1 MSGMQQRLKSTFA
14 TPSNLEKHKIDYWV
28 MKGAKK
34 AAGPNVG
41 SVGLAIGGGFG
52 FKIGQYGL
60 ACKNIVSATMVL
72 ANGVVVAMDDKHH
85 PALLRGIKGGAPF
98 ILPVGL
104 WGDRGAWI
112 EAYETRSE
120 VCMMSENIRKNTQS
134 STDPAM
140 ARSEQDIT
148 SERLP
153 ALVKELQA
161 RSNVQTPN
169 EALYLYFSWSPVDGK
184 PLITLGE

>member
-34 AAGPNVG
+34 AAVAYGQQLPIAIRGGGHSCGGASCTEGARIDTRKMNAVDHHFPTRPNVG

-85 PALLRGIKGGAPF
+85 PALLRGIKGGA
-98 ILPVGL
+98 
-104 WGDRGAWI
+104 
-112 EAYETRSE
+112 
-120 VCMMSENIRKNTQS
+120 
-134 STDPAM
+134 
-140 ARSEQDIT
+140 
-148 SERLP
+148 
-153 ALVKELQA
+153 LVFL
-161 RSNVQTPN
+161 
-169 EALYLYFSWSPVDGK
+169 
-184 PLITLGE
+184 